1 MCVFLY
7 TVVAA
12 AGGDQSWDILAR
24 WGYLPPHRIWE
35 GAWWSLVSSAVIHLA
50 LWHVAFNVYWLWEL
64 DGAAELPQPIDVE
77 RDMPERQVDD
87 GGRHEAPPRALPDAV
102 GRQVPPAGQ
111 DVPRLVPARRRDDG
125 VEEDAHPAER
135 EGDGREAAPF
145 VARRRDLAARGDQ
158 PARRGEVE
166 GGVRAQHAAPAAVGL
181 DHGQAVQP
189 DVVD

>member
-64 DGAAELPQPIDVE
+64 GGAVE
-77 RDMPERQVDD
+77 RVLGPVRYLGFVLASAFVSSAVQLAVS
-87 GGRHEAPPRALPDAV
+87 GTTGHGASGVGYALCGLMGA
-102 GRQVPPAGQ
+102 
-111 DVPRLVPARRRDDG
+111 ARRR
-125 VEEDAHPAER
+125 EPAFLHALGER
-135 EGDGREAAPF
+135 TAPLF
-145 VARRRDLAARGDQ
+145 
-158 PARRGEVE
+158 
-166 GGVRAQHAAPAAVGL
+166 
-181 DHGQAVQP
+181 
-189 DVVD
+189 